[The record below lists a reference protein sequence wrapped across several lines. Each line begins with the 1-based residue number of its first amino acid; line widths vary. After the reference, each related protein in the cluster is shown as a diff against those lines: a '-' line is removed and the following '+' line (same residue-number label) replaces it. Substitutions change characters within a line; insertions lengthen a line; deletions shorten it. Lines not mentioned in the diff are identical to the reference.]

1 MAIFNDGGWVSEC
14 IWIICGMKKIRINK
28 VISYIFLAHVVGM
41 IIIIDSTLIGLIPDN
56 IILRGNSIRHS
67 LGFNHPNALGA
78 RIFQILFMYI
88 YMLDDKQ
95 QKVKVLPILFI
106 SFITYQLTKSITVV
120 LLMALSA
127 VLIFIVRII
136 RKKEHKA
143 KKIVFFIFSKFKWM
157 FLFIPIIA
165 TYVIVTFESIRNYF
179 KGTFLA
185 RILQA
190 KYYFDFYGFS
200 LFGKQL
206 EINNGIDNYQLEISK
221 LYTLDNGYMYLLL
234 GYGIIAF
241 TLFLFGN
248 FLLSKRLIKNK
259 MFIPLIIIFIYA
271 LYGFAETTMIRFTYN
286 FSVIFFSYILWNNKD
301 YGRVTN

>member
-1 MAIFNDGGWVSEC
+1 M
-14 IWIICGMKKIRINK
+14 
-28 VISYIFLAHVVGM
+28 
-41 IIIIDSTLIGLIPDN
+41 
-56 IILRGNSIRHS
+56 
-67 LGFNHPNALGA
+67 
-78 RIFQILFMYI
+78 
-88 YMLDDKQ
+88 
-95 QKVKVLPILFI
+95 
-106 SFITYQLTKSITVV
+106 
-120 LLMALSA
+120 
-127 VLIFIVRII
+127 
-136 RKKEHKA
+136 
-143 KKIVFFIFSKFKWM
+143 
-157 FLFIPIIA
+157 
-165 TYVIVTFESIRNYF
+165 
-179 KGTFLA
+179 
-185 RILQA
+185 
-190 KYYFDFYGFS
+190 
-200 LFGKQL
+200 